1 LKSVFLLVG
10 DEEFLKE
17 EWLKD
22 ARAKIFKE
30 NAANAAADFNLFFAN
45 EAIDPSEAIS
55 IARTRPFLNAKRL
68 IVIKNIDSL
77 KSAGHREQI
86 LSYLK
91 NPSVDT
97 ILVLEADVKEKDY
110 PGDKFL
116 SAAAEFSQVVPFK
129 KLYDAN
135 LSGWITRRAFLRNKK
150 IEPAAREL
158 LRQLKGNNLKSIDE
172 EIEKLALYVGQR
184 QMITRAD
191 AQALVGGDRE
201 ATVYDLL
208 EAISQRD
215 TKRVLS
221 LGADFDKNDLG
232 GAVGLL
238 CWNLRL
244 LLRVREG
251 LKAGWPSQKIGNT
264 LGLSKFKLDK
274 ALLQAKR
281 FKSSWL
287 KKAVSELAE
296 FDLHIKTSAL
306 SDSIA
311 GWQMLL
317 VRLLAFF

>member
-1 LKSVFLLVG
+1 MKSAFLLVG

-30 NAANAAADFNLFFAN
+30 NAANAATDYSLFFAN
-45 EAIDPSEAIS
+45 EAIDPAEVIS
-55 IARTRPFLNAKRL
+55 TARTKPFLNAKRL

-77 KSAGHREQI
+77 RSAAHREQV
-86 LSYLK
+86 LDYLK
-91 NPSVDT
+91 NQSADT

-110 PGDKFL
+110 PADKFL

-135 LSGWITRRAFLRNKK
+135 LSGWIVKRALLRNKK
-150 IEPAAREL
+150 IEPAACEFL
-158 LRQLKGNNLKSIDE
+158 KQLKGNNLKAIDE
-172 EIEKLALYVGQR
+172 EIEKLSLYTDQR
-184 QMITRAD
+184 QVITQAD
-191 AQALVGGDRE
+191 AQALVGGDKE

-208 EAISQRD
+208 DAISQKD
-215 TKRVLS
+215 TGRVLS
-221 LGADFDKNDLG
+221 LSADFDKNDLG

-244 LLRVREG
+244 LLRTRECR
-251 LKAGWPSQKIGNT
+251 KAGWPAQKIGNT
-264 LGLSKFKLDK
+264 LGLRKFQLDR

-287 KKAVSELAE
+287 KKAVSELTE
-296 FDLHIKTSAL
+296 FDLQIKTSAL
-306 SDSIA
+306 SGPMA
-311 GWQMLL
+311 AWQMLL

>member
-1 LKSVFLLVG
+1 MKPVFLLVG
-10 DEEFLKE
+10 DEEFLKA

-30 NAANAAADFNLFFAN
+30 GAANASADFNLFFAN
-45 EAIDPSEAIS
+45 EAMDPSEALAT
-55 IARTRPFLNAKRL
+55 ARTRPFLNAKRL

-77 KSAGHREQI
+77 KSAGHRGQI
-86 LSYLK
+86 LDYLK
-91 NPSVDT
+91 NPSADT
-97 ILVLEADVKEKDY
+97 VLVLEADVSQKDFL
-110 PGDKFL
+110 GDKFL
-116 SAAAEFSQVVPFK
+116 SAAAQFSQVVPFK

-135 LSGWITRRAFLRNKK
+135 LSGWIARRAFLRNKK
-150 IEPAAREL
+150 IEPAASEL
-158 LRQLKGNNLKSIDE
+158 LRQLKGNNLKAIDE

-184 QMITRAD
+184 TIITQAD
-191 AQALVGGDRE
+191 AQALVGKDRE

-208 EAISQRD
+208 EAMSQKD

-251 LKAGWPSQKIGNT
+251 SGNT
-264 LGLSKFKLDK
+264 LALRKFQLDR

-287 KKAVSELAE
+287 KKAVSELTS
-296 FDLHIKTSAL
+296 FDLQIKTSAF
-306 SDSIA
+306 SDPIA

-317 VRLLAFF
+317 VRLLSLL